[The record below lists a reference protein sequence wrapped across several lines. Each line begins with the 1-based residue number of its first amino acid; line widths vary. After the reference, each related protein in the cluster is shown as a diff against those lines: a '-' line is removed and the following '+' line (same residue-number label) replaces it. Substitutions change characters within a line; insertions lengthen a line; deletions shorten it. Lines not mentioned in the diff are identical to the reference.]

1 MSWEPVELDMA
12 THYQVRYS
20 RYGQN
25 LLWNEESERKTEDL
39 LCPKDPCNRLCYLVF
54 NLEHNPD
61 EYAFQVRAKVDGVW
75 NRWKTAGRLT
85 VNEPPEIREACC
97 IVPPP
102 YHVENIGAPGTWWDV
117 DIAPAKTDTN
127 ITRYYV
133 VVDTRDPPGD
143 TNWTELTDKVT
154 ANKRK
159 TPYYVA
165 GSYSIK
171 TLTKPM
177 KVRLGDGTVIG
188 GYLNYPLVKGN
199 KYNYEVNTV
208 WRLNGEQPVVARIR

>member
-1 MSWEPVELDMA
+1 MHQQKLIQILRKILFFLSF
-12 THYQVRYS
+12 
-20 RYGQN
+20 
-25 LLWNEESERKTEDL
+25 LLQQK
-39 LCPKDPCNRLCYLVF
+39 F
-54 NLEHNPD
+54 
-61 EYAFQVRAKVDGVW
+61 AFFS
-75 NRWKTAGRLT
+75 
-85 VNEPPEIREACC
+85 
-97 IVPPP
+97 
-102 YHVENIGAPGTWWDV
+102 
-117 DIAPAKTDTN
+117 
-127 ITRYYV
+127 RYYV

-199 KYNYEVNTV
+199 KYNYEIYTK
-208 WRLNGEQPVVARIR
+208 WLLNGEQPVVARIRGWWLCFDTL